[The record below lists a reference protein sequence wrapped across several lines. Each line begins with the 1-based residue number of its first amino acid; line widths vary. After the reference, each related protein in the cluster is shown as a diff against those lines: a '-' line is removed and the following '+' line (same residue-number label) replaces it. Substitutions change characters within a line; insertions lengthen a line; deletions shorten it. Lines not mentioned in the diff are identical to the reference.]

1 MLRLM
6 HVRVRLCIEKVSGT
20 DTFIDAGIICCTL
33 SMHRPL
39 PQLLHSAAQFA
50 ADAQSTNINVSK
62 ISMSVKH
69 QCQYTRHSST
79 FNPRP

>member
-6 HVRVRLCIEKVSGT
+6 HVRVCLCIEKVSGT

-33 SMHRPL
+33 SMYRPL

-50 ADAQSTNINVSK
+50 ADAQSTNINVSTLGTPALSIPGPNTAK
-62 ISMSVKH
+62 CFI
-69 QCQYTRHSST
+69 
-79 FNPRP
+79 P